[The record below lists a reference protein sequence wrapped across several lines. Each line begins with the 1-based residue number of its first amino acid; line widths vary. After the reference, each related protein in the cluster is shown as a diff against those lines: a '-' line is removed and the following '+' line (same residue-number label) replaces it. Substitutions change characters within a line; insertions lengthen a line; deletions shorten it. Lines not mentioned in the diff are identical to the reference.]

1 VYVPFR
7 ARVPPT
13 QKNKITPENV
23 YPPSKMCIFLVPLES
38 LNFPQSFKIREVS
51 TPDSEIRQNGAKGDK
66 KVSLD
71 SFLGRPQLAFGLS

>member
-1 VYVPFR
+1 
-7 ARVPPT
+7 
-13 QKNKITPENV
+13 
-23 YPPSKMCIFLVPLES
+23 MCIFLVPLES